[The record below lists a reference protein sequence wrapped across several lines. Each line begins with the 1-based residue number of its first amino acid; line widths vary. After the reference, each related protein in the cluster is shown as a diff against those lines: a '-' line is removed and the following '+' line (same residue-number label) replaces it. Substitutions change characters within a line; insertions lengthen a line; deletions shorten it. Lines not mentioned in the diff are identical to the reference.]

1 LKPTGKHDEAEGSL
15 VKQNALLQEKLQK
28 QEEMLA
34 YISHYI
40 QSREALQI
48 EIDHL
53 PKQATPLKNAG
64 NGQPQESKDALTSV
78 RDCRDPGQ
86 VVGTLGTYSHPYSL
100 LCPVPPPSPCP
111 PFFPGEQ
118 NALLPE
124 ELQTQEEMSVFL
136 AGEVKK

>member
-1 LKPTGKHDEAEGSL
+1 

-48 EIDHL
+48 EIEHL

-64 NGQPQESKDALTSV
+64 NGQPQESKDALSASV
-78 RDCRDPGQ
+78 RDPGQ
-86 VVGTLGTYSHPYSL
+86 VVGTLGTYSHSYPPLYS
-100 LCPVPPPSPCP
+100 VPPPCP
-111 PFFPGEQ
+111 PLEQ
-118 NALLPE
+118 DALLQE
-124 ELQTQEEMSVFL
+124 ELQTQEEMSAFL
-136 AGEVKK
+136 AGVVHTTDSVYEAS